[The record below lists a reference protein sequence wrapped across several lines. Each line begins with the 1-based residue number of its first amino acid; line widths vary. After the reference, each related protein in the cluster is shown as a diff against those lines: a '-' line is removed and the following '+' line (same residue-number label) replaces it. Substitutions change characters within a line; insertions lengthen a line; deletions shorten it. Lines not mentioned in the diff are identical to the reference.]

1 MGGEP
6 GSCEHVR
13 CRSPRR
19 EGGERNLGRSVL
31 APCAA
36 EGSLAKL
43 LGVLGQSR
51 PSEDP
56 ASPWNSPASV
66 SLLCSVLAA
75 GSPGQVWPQHST
87 VKGCRAAAGLWSEL

>member
-1 MGGEP
+1 MKCARFIKATAEGKVGGEP

-19 EGGERNLGRSVL
+19 EGGERNLGRRVL

-51 PSEDP
+51 PSEGP

-66 SLLCSVLAA
+66 SLLAPS
-75 GSPGQVWPQHST
+75 WP
-87 VKGCRAAAGLWSEL
+87 RAAQGRCGRSMAE